1 MTTSVMTPAM
11 VSPSMVSPADMSR
24 TGHTVEVTATTM
36 APAMAVAESQTD
48 DAEQEQV
55 TQDVS

>member
-1 MTTSVMTPAM
+1 MTTSVMT
-11 VSPSMVSPADMSR
+11 PSMVSPADMSR